1 MMLQARELSDGASVQ
16 SEPGSRET
24 DMTIGIGNATWTG
37 TPRIV
42 SWHPMAIVFD
52 NFATEEECDYL
63 LKKSKPQME
72 PAMLVNSNEMKH
84 VRSKSRTSHGTFF
97 DSFEDEVLAML
108 TNRIGHV
115 ARVPPGEL
123 ALSVCN
129 IRQALQLS
137 TSSASQ
143 LRLLSC
149 T

>member
-1 MMLQARELSDGASVQ
+1 
-16 SEPGSRET
+16 
-24 DMTIGIGNATWTG
+24 MTIGIGNATWTG

-63 LKKSKPQME
+63 LTLSKPQVE
-72 PAMLVNSNEMKH
+72 PAMLVYSNEMKH

-123 ALSVCN
+123 TLS
-129 IRQALQLS
+129 ISRSPKGLQLS
-137 TSSASQ
+137 MYTYIPVGPHTQ

-149 T
+149 M